1 MTHTQMQDYLYEH
14 IPLSKAMGI
23 DVDEIQE
30 ARVVL
35 SVPLEPNINHRDTAF
50 GGSINAAATLACW
63 TLLHVRLNTVI
74 ASTRLVIHKNKM
86 VYRKPISGRFQ
97 AICALP
103 PDSTWQDF
111 LTMLKEYSKAKI
123 VLTCD
128 IIYDGNKAGEFTGS
142 FVAMKD

>member
-1 MTHTQMQDYLYEH
+1 MQMQEYLHKH

-23 DVDEIQE
+23 EVAEIQD

-35 SVPLEPNINHRDTAF
+35 TVPLEPNINHRDTAF
-50 GGSINAAATLACW
+50 GGSISAAATLACW
-63 TLLHVRLNTVI
+63 TLLHRRLNAVI
-74 ASTRLVIHKNKM
+74 DSTRLVIHKNKM

-103 PDSTWQDF
+103 ADSTWPDF
-111 LTMLKEYSKAKI
+111 MTMLEQYNRAKI
-123 VLTCD
+123 VLHAD
-128 IIYDGNKAGEFTGS
+128 IIYDNEKAGEFTGS